1 MILIPKNRV
10 AEKKN
15 QGQIK
20 IYYVQFKNMARTITT
35 PRRKTVKHKK
45 YYVLKKR
52 LQTPKLG
59 RFGNTQFMARYERI
73 GLRNLHR

>member
-1 MILIPKNRV
+1 
-10 AEKKN
+10 
-15 QGQIK
+15 
-20 IYYVQFKNMARTITT
+20 MARTITT

-52 LQTPKLG
+52 LQTPKLA